1 MCLLF
6 MKGEHNTNMYAEISS
21 RLSTMWISGIQCKLL
36 ALEKSARTELSHWP
50 QTSYFIEN

>member
-21 RLSTMWISGIQCKLL
+21 LLSTMWISGIQCKFL
-36 ALEKSARTELSHWP
+36 ALETSAYTELSHWP
-50 QTSYFIEN
+50 QISYFREN